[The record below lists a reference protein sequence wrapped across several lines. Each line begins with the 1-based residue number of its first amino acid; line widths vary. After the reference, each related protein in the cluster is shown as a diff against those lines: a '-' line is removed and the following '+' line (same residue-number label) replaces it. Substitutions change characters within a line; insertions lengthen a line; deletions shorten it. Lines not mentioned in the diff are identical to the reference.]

1 MYGSMV
7 QEKDN
12 ALFQFKSLRVCSGGG
27 EPINTA
33 VAKLWKQKTGII
45 CSDFLVQFYSILS
58 K

>member
-1 MYGSMV
+1 MV

-12 ALFQFKSLRVCSGGG
+12 SLFQFKSLGVCSGGG
-27 EPINTA
+27 EPINTE

-45 CSDFLVQFYSILS
+45 WNGILKYLQSILC